1 LQRVAR
7 EIIRAARDGIIRS
20 KADLQRLKR
29 RLCRQYHL
37 PRFPRDTEILAYATE
52 EEKRH
57 ISLLL
62 RKKPTRTLSGVAII
76 AVMTRPMECPGQCIY
91 CPTNLSIAPKA
102 YVGEEPAALRARQNQ
117 YDPYRQVRSRL
128 QQLRDMGHSTDKVEL
143 IVMGGTFL
151 AAPESYQ
158 RHFMKRCLDAMT
170 GREAS
175 SLEEALKWAE
185 VSPVRPVGIT
195 IETRPDYCRPSHV
208 DAMLALGATRVEL
221 GVQTIYDDIYRL
233 VRRGH
238 MVADVISA
246 TRVARDAGL
255 KICYH
260 IMPGLPGSN
269 PERDLQMF
277 RDLFQREE
285 FRPDMLK
292 IYPCLVLRGSVLFD
306 LWRKGEYTPYTTE
319 QVVELL
325 SEAISLIPPWVRIQ
339 RMQRDIPAR
348 LIVAGPTAGN
358 LTQLVFRR
366 AQEKGYP
373 IRTIRY
379 REPGYKIRV
388 AQSARPASIPDPES
402 LELRIEEYA
411 ASGGTELFLS
421 LEDSENDS
429 LVGFL
434 RLRFPSS
441 TAHRPEIRDHNAALI
456 RELHVFG
463 PLVSLGHR
471 EEEAWQHRGLGTRL
485 LLEAEEQA
493 KRRGY
498 SNIVCISGV
507 GARRYYLRRGYHR
520 DGPYVS
526 KKLQGR

>member
-1 LQRVAR
+1 MELVAR
-7 EIIRAARDGIIRS
+7 EIIRAVQDGVIRN

-57 ISLLL
+57 ILPLL

-76 AVMTRPMECPGQCIY
+76 AVMTRPMECPGRCIY
-91 CPTNLSIAPKA
+91 CPTNLSVAPKA
-102 YVGEEPAALRARQNQ
+102 YVGEEPATLRARQNQ
-117 YDPYRQVRSRL
+117 YDPYRQVKSRL
-128 QQLRDMGHSTDKVEL
+128 QQLKDMGHSTDKVEL

-151 AAPESYQ
+151 AAPDSYQ
-158 RHFMKRCLDAMT
+158 RYFMKRCLDAMT
-170 GREAS
+170 GRESANI
-175 SLEEALKWAE
+175 EEALKWAE
-185 VSPVRPVGIT
+185 TSRVRPVGIT

-208 DAMLALGATRVEL
+208 DAMLELGATRVEL
-221 GVQTIYDDIYRL
+221 GVQTIYDDIYRV

-238 MVADVISA
+238 TVADVIAA
-246 TRVARDAGL
+246 TQVARDAGL

-260 IMPGLPGSN
+260 IMPGLPGST
-269 PERDLQMF
+269 PTRDIQMF
-277 RDLFQREE
+277 RDLFQLEW

-292 IYPCLVLRGSVLFD
+292 IYPCLVLRGSVLFE
-306 LWRKGEYTPYTTE
+306 LWKRGEYTPYTTE

-325 SEAISLIPPWVRIQ
+325 SEAMSLIPPWVRIQ

-366 AQEKGYP
+366 AEEKGYP

-379 REPGYKIRV
+379 REPGYKMRV
-388 AQSARPASIPDPES
+388 SQSIRPASNPNPES
-402 LELRIEEYA
+402 LELHIEEYA

-421 LEDSENDS
+421 LEDPEND
-429 LVGFL
+429 LLIGFL

-441 TAHRPEIRDHNAALI
+441 AAHRPEIRDHDVALI

-463 PLVSLGHR
+463 PLVSIGHR
-471 EEEAWQHRGLGTRL
+471 EEEAWQHHGLGTRL

-493 KRRGY
+493 RRRGCR
-498 SNIVCISGV
+498 SIICISGV
-507 GARRYYLRRGYHR
+507 GARHYYLRRGYHY

-526 KKLQGR
+526 KKLDV